1 MKAGGIWPKLC
12 KALSCQ
18 SSLFFLYCS
27 SMANLKKKKKKK
39 FSFKSPFF
47 HHMVKIYLKDRLVS
61 SKSSWV
67 ATCPSE
73 PPVADRR
80 MRRRDTWENRQYL
93 PQGRM
98 KSSCS
103 LNANSFP
110 STRTPF
116 LTQVY
121 IFQTHTGHFHLKLEM
136 QMANIAVFLSKGRC
150 MHSTCPPWP
159 GMAQSS

>member
-1 MKAGGIWPKLC
+1 MKAGGIWPTLC
-12 KALSCQ
+12 KALNCR

-27 SMANLKKKKKKK
+27 SMSNLKNKKK

-61 SKSSWV
+61 RKSTWV

-73 PPVADRR
+73 TPVADKR
-80 MRRRDTWENRQYL
+80 MRRMDTWENRQYL

-116 LTQVY
+116 LIQVY
-121 IFQTHTGHFHLKLEM
+121 IFQIHTGHFHLKLEM
-136 QMANIAVFLSKGRC
+136 QMANIAVFPSKGRYV
-150 MHSTCPPWP
+150 HSICPQRP